1 MSSTARVSALG
12 AEASA
17 ADFAR
22 RSIFRHS
29 PRDGWFVGLG
39 VLQAALLG
47 FGLTRVAM
55 LGTWGALAFASS
67 FGVAICWSS
76 NTVSHNHLHQPL
88 FRAKALNVALSWLLT
103 LSMGVPQSLW
113 RARHFWHH
121 AGEPAQARPRF
132 INRTVAMEA
141 AAILALWGALFA
153 YSPTGLLYAYLP
165 GYALGL
171 LLCRLQGDM
180 EHRRTRSAARG
191 VSYYGSL
198 YNSLWF
204 NDGYHAEHHRFP
216 SEHWTRLPARSAACD
231 VTESGWPPLLRWL
244 ERERPAFASL
254 AAPGE
259 LQAGWLGL
267 LERLA
272 LRSKLLQCFM
282 LWSHERAFRRLLP
295 QRPCDTWRIA
305 IIGGGLFPRTALVL
319 QRLLP
324 GAELTII
331 DHSQDNLSIARVFLQ
346 RRGLDAG
353 RLRFVHAAF
362 SPELAATHDLVVAP
376 LAFVGDRSLLC
387 CRGPGQKLVVHE
399 WLWQRSSPHSTVIS
413 WLLLKRLSLV
423 GQSRKTE

>member
-1 MSSTARVSALG
+1 MSVTARISPLG
-12 AEASA
+12 AEAGA
-17 ADFAR
+17 TQDR
-22 RSIFRHS
+22 PSIFRHS
-29 PRDGWFVGLG
+29 PRDGWLVGLA
-39 VLQAALLG
+39 VLQAALLW

-55 LGTWGALAFASS
+55 LGNWGALGFAAS
-67 FGVAICWSS
+67 FGLAICWSS

-88 FRAKALNVALSWLLT
+88 FRAKALNVALSWFLT

-121 AGEPAQARPRF
+121 AGEPAQARPSF
-132 INRTVAMEA
+132 VNRQVAIEA

-153 YSPTGLLYAYLP
+153 YSPMGLLFAYLP

-180 EHRRTRSAARG
+180 EHWRTRSANRG

-198 YNSLWF
+198 YNSMWF

-231 VTESGWPPLLRWL
+231 VAQSAWPPLLRWL
-244 ERERPAFASL
+244 ERERPAFAGL
-254 AAPGE
+254 AFPGG
-259 LQAGWLGL
+259 LQAGLLGL

-272 LRSKLLQCFM
+272 LRSKLLQRFM
-282 LWSHERAFRRLLP
+282 LWSHERAFRRVLSA
-295 QRPCDTWRIA
+295 RPCDTCRIA

-319 QRLLP
+319 QRILP
-324 GAELTII
+324 RAELTII
-331 DHSQDNLSIARVFLQ
+331 DHSQDNLSIARVFLE
-346 RRGLDAG
+346 RRGLVAG
-353 RLRFVHAAF
+353 PLRFVHAAF

-376 LAFVGDRSLLC
+376 LAFVGDRSLLG
-387 CRGPGQKLVVHE
+387 RTGSRQKLVVHE
-399 WLWQRSSPHSTVIS
+399 WLWQRSSPRSTVIS

-423 GQSRKTE
+423 GESRETE